1 MKTKGARS
9 HSYDSRR
16 RGILNAA
23 NRCFGRRGFHA
34 TSMKEICD
42 EAAMSPG
49 ALYRYFVAKD
59 DIIIEMVTAERH
71 EWEALLLTI
80 PPEASAMDLVD
91 AVAQRLEADSPAADL
106 MSGAPVMLL
115 EVLAEA
121 SRNPRVRPV
130 VVASYHAVTTQ
141 LAARIRTDAATGRI
155 SAGMDPDTIAT
166 LIVAAIDGLLA
177 RCAVDSA
184 VQPDAIPAL
193 LRDLAR
199 SLLQPVAAPSP
210 RRKGGRP

>member
-9 HSYDSRR
+9 HNYDSRR
-16 RGILNAA
+16 RGILDAA
-23 NRCFGRRGFHA
+23 TRCFGRSGFHA

-49 ALYRYFVAKD
+49 ALYRYFAAKD
-59 DIIIEMVTAERH
+59 DIIIEMVSAERH
-71 EWEALLLTI
+71 EWEALLLTV
-80 PPEASAMDLVD
+80 PADASAIDLVD
-91 AVAQRLEADSPAADL
+91 AVAQRLEAEEPEVDL
-106 MSGAPVMLL
+106 MDGAPVMLL

-130 VVASYHAVTTQ
+130 VVASYHVMTAH
-141 LAARIRTDAATGRI
+141 LAERIRADAVAGRI
-155 SAGMDPDTIAT
+155 SASIDPNAVATFIIA
-166 LIVAAIDGLLA
+166 AFDGLLA
-177 RCAVDSA
+177 RSAVDSA

-199 SLLQPVAAPSP
+199 SLLQPAAAPSP
-210 RRKGGRP
+210 RRKGGHP

>member
-9 HSYDSRR
+9 HNYDSRR
-16 RGILNAA
+16 RGILDAA
-23 NRCFGRRGFHA
+23 TRCFGRSGFHA

-49 ALYRYFVAKD
+49 ALYRYFAAKD
-59 DIIIEMVTAERH
+59 DIIIEMVSAERH
-71 EWEALLLTI
+71 EWEALLLTV
-80 PPEASAMDLVD
+80 PADASAIDLVD
-91 AVAQRLEADSPAADL
+91 AVAQRLEAEEPEVDL
-106 MSGAPVMLL
+106 MDGAPVMLL

-130 VVASYHAVTTQ
+130 VVASYHVMTAH
-141 LAARIRTDAATGRI
+141 LAERIRADAVAGRI
-155 SAGMDPDTIAT
+155 SASIDPNAVATFIIA
-166 LIVAAIDGLLA
+166 AFDGLLA
-177 RCAVDSA
+177 RSAVDSA

-199 SLLQPVAAPSP
+199 SLLQPIAAPSP
-210 RRKGGRP
+210 RRKGGHP

>member
-1 MKTKGARS
+1 
-9 HSYDSRR
+9 
-16 RGILNAA
+16 
-23 NRCFGRRGFHA
+23 
-34 TSMKEICD
+34 
-42 EAAMSPG
+42 
-49 ALYRYFVAKD
+49 
-59 DIIIEMVTAERH
+59 
-71 EWEALLLTI
+71 
-80 PPEASAMDLVD
+80 MDLVD

-177 RCAVDSA
+177 RSAVDSA

>member
-9 HSYDSRR
+9 HNYDSRR
-16 RGILNAA
+16 RGILDAA
-23 NRCFGRRGFHA
+23 TRCFGRSGFHA

-49 ALYRYFVAKD
+49 ALYRYFAAKD
-59 DIIIEMVTAERH
+59 DIIIEMVSAERH
-71 EWEALLLTI
+71 EWEALLLTV
-80 PPEASAMDLVD
+80 PADASAIDLVD
-91 AVAQRLEADSPAADL
+91 AVAQRLEEEEPEVDL
-106 MSGAPVMLL
+106 MDGAPVMLL

-130 VVASYHAVTTQ
+130 VVASYHVMTAH
-141 LAARIRTDAATGRI
+141 LAERIRSDAAAGRI
-155 SAGMDPDTIAT
+155 SASIDPDAVATFIIA
-166 LIVAAIDGLLA
+166 AFDGLLA
-177 RCAVDSA
+177 RSAVDSA

-199 SLLQPVAAPSP
+199 SLLQPAATPSP

>member
-9 HSYDSRR
+9 HNYDSRR
-16 RGILNAA
+16 RGILDAA
-23 NRCFGRRGFHA
+23 TRCFGRSGFHA

-49 ALYRYFVAKD
+49 ALYRYFAAKD
-59 DIIIEMVTAERH
+59 DIIIEMVSAERH
-71 EWEALLLTI
+71 EWEALLLTV
-80 PPEASAMDLVD
+80 PADASAIDLVD
-91 AVAQRLEADSPAADL
+91 AVAQRLEEEEPEVDL
-106 MSGAPVMLL
+106 MDGAPVMLL

-130 VVASYHAVTTQ
+130 VVASYHVMTAH
-141 LAARIRTDAATGRI
+141 LADRIRADAAAGRI
-155 SAGMDPDTIAT
+155 STSIDPDAVATFIIA
-166 LIVAAIDGLLA
+166 AFDGLLA
-177 RCAVDSA
+177 RSAVDSA

-199 SLLQPVAAPSP
+199 SLLQPAATPSP

>member
-9 HSYDSRR
+9 HNYDSRR
-16 RGILNAA
+16 RGILDAA
-23 NRCFGRRGFHA
+23 TRCFGRKGFHA
-34 TSMKEICD
+34 SSMKEICE

-49 ALYRYFVAKD
+49 ALYRYFPAKD
-59 DIIIEMVTAERH
+59 DIVIEMVTIERH
-71 EWEALLLTI
+71 EWEALLLTV
-80 PPEASAMDLVD
+80 PPEASAMDLMD
-91 AVAQRLEADSPAADL
+91 AVVQRLEAEAPAVDL
-106 MSGAPVMLL
+106 MDGAPVMLL

-130 VVASYHAVTTQ
+130 VVASYHAVTAH

-155 SAGMDPDTIAT
+155 SAGIDPDAAAT
-166 LIVAAIDGLLA
+166 FIVAAFDGLLA
-177 RCAVDSA
+177 RSAVDSA

-199 SLLQPVAAPSP
+199 SLLQPVVAPSP
-210 RRKGGRP
+210 RRKGGQP

>member
-9 HSYDSRR
+9 HNYDSRR
-16 RGILNAA
+16 RGILDAA
-23 NRCFGRRGFHA
+23 NRCFGRKGFHA
-34 TSMKEICD
+34 SSMKEICE

-49 ALYRYFVAKD
+49 ALYRYFPAKD
-59 DIIIEMVTAERH
+59 DIVIEMVTVERH

-80 PPEASAMDLVD
+80 PPEASALDLVD

-130 VVASYHAVTTQ
+130 VVASYHAVTSQ
-141 LAARIRTDAATGRI
+141 LAARIRTDAANGRI
-155 SAGMDPDTIAT
+155 SAGMDPDTIAA
-166 LIVAAIDGLLA
+166 LIVAAVDGLLA
-177 RCAVDSA
+177 RSAVDSA

-199 SLLQPVAAPSP
+199 SLLHPVAAPSR
-210 RRKGGRP
+210 RRKGGQP

>member
-16 RGILNAA
+16 RGILDAA
-23 NRCFGRRGFHA
+23 TRCFGRSGFHA

-49 ALYRYFVAKD
+49 ALYRYFAAKD
-59 DIIIEMVTAERH
+59 DIIIEMVSAERH
-71 EWEALLLTI
+71 EWEALLLTV
-80 PPEASAMDLVD
+80 PADASAIDLVD
-91 AVAQRLEADSPAADL
+91 AVAQRLEAEEPEFDL
-106 MSGAPVMLL
+106 MDGAPVMLL

-130 VVASYHAVTTQ
+130 VVASYHVMTAHLTD
-141 LAARIRTDAATGRI
+141 RIRSDAATGRI
-155 SAGMDPDTIAT
+155 SASIDPDAVATFIIA
-166 LIVAAIDGLLA
+166 AFDGLLA
-177 RCAVDSA
+177 RSAVDSA

-199 SLLQPVAAPSP
+199 SLLQPAAAPSP